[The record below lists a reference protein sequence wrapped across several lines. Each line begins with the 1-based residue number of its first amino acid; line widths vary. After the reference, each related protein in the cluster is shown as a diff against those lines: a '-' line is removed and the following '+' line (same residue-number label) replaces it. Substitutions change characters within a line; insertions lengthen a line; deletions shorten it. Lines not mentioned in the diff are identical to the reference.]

1 MKTLIIYMTTHGCT
15 EKCVQKLKQGLR
27 GDVDI
32 YNLKN
37 KPKLMIDTYDTVII
51 GGSIHAGMLQ
61 RSVKKFCTDHTK
73 ILLRKK
79 VGLFLCCMEEGEKA
93 EKQFND
99 NYPQILRDHA
109 SAKGIFGGEFIFEK
123 MNIIAKSIVKKV
135 ANIGH
140 SVSKISEE
148 SIKQFAI
155 DIQK

>member
-1 MKTLIIYMTTHGCT
+1 
-15 EKCVQKLKQGLR
+15 
-27 GDVDI
+27 
-32 YNLKN
+32 
-37 KPKLMIDTYDTVII
+37 MIDTYDTVII

-61 RSVKKFCTDHTK
+61 RSVKKFCNDHTK

-109 SAKGIFGGEFIFEK
+109 SAKGTFGGEFIFEK